1 VPVRDRF
8 FTPANNQEKMKT
20 FTKLVLSIGAL
31 LGAVVAVHAAVPVE
45 ITSMVT
51 DATTVWESVKVFILA
66 VMVFGILVRV
76 AMKMKK
82 AS

>member
-1 VPVRDRF
+1 
-8 FTPANNQEKMKT
+8 MKT